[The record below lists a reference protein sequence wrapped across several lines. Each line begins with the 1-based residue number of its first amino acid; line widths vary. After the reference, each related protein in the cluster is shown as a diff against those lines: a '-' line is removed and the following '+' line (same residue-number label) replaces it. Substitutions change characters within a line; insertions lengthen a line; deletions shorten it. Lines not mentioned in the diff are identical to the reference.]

1 MAKGYYLVIGDK
13 TTCGGKIIG
22 GDPAHTLMGKA
33 IVREQEQVTCGKVPG
48 IFVIVGPIPANSIHR
63 RKFAGTLHS
72 QSSCPCQA
80 RFIPSITTKTYER

>member
-22 GDPAHTLMGKA
+22 GNPDHRLMGKA
-33 IVREQEQVTCGKVPG
+33 IAREQEQVTCGKVPG
-48 IFVIVGPIPANSIHR
+48 IFVIVGSIPANSIHG